1 MWDTQVS
8 PASHSAIVD
17 APATDGAQRP
27 ACVHARVA
35 GWARAALSRT
45 AHRTARAA
53 AVAPPRARVC
63 ASQAGAASTAASR
76 AARRSAP
83 PTVRVWRRRPMRR
96 AGTRLHAAAATRA
109 GAALLA
115 IGHSA
120 PADAPPSMGTARH
133 PARVAVL
140 QAGEATTARCRSARV
155 AVRPTACVSPP
166 MSAAALMAGSARTAP
181 RRSARSIAQAEA
193 AALLLALRRAH
204 ARATPATT
212 GSGASGRS
220 ALAVALVGFAR
231 LLACASASLDGLGRI
246 AMRPCARATAPPA
259 AHAWRLGTASAMTV
273 LICCCLPH
281 RRWSRRRLCFGRAQ
295 QLPRAQA
302 IHKVCSAL
310 CSTASVS

>member
-1 MWDTQVS
+1 M
-8 PASHSAIVD
+8 
-17 APATDGAQRP
+17 GA
-27 ACVHARVA
+27 
-35 GWARAALSRT
+35 
-45 AHRTARAA
+45 
-53 AVAPPRARVC
+53 
-63 ASQAGAASTAASR
+63 
-76 AARRSAP
+76 
-83 PTVRVWRRRPMRR
+83 
-96 AGTRLHAAAATRA
+96 
-109 GAALLA
+109 
-115 IGHSA
+115 
-120 PADAPPSMGTARH
+120 ARH

-281 RRWSRRRLCFGRAQ
+281 RRWSRRRPCFGRAQ
-295 QLPRAQA
+295 QLPRARA